1 MDSDQK
7 YVNPDVIICSMM
19 KKVGD
24 SIYTAIADY
33 IQNGAFAGGTIWE
46 ADMSTGLV
54 ALGYGDDTMPQ
65 QVSDELKAEAAALA
79 EKIIAG
85 EIVVESTR

>member
-1 MDSDQK
+1 
-7 YVNPDVIICSMM
+7 MM

-24 SIYTAIADY
+24 SVYTVIADY
-33 IQNGAFAGGTIWE
+33 IKDGSFAGGTIWE

-54 ALGYGDDTMPQ
+54 AVGYGDDTMPQ
-65 QVSDELKAEAAALA
+65 QVSDELKAEVAQLA

-85 EIVVESTR
+85 EITVESTR

>member
-1 MDSDQK
+1 VDSDQK
-7 YVNPDVIICSMM
+7 YVNPEVIVTSMM

-24 SIYTAIADY
+24 SVYSVIAQY
-33 IQNGAFAGGTIWE
+33 ITDGTFAGGTIWE

-54 ALGYGDDTMPQ
+54 GLGFGDDTMPQ
-65 QVSDELKAEAAALA
+65 QVTPELKAELEELAA
-79 EKIIAG
+79 KIIAG